1 MEVAASLAY
10 HRPQQQQRPQPRLPS
25 IEAETVEKGA
35 QVLVRARDCDCDLD
49 LNAVVAAVVV
59 VGVDLDGRDGY
70 WTKREKLLR
79 SRSPCAAASCPRPW
93 WKGQGPRDRWTC
105 AYH

>member
-35 QVLVRARDCDCDLD
+35 QVLVRARDCDCDLG
-49 LNAVVAAVVV
+49 LNAVADVVV
-59 VGVDLDGRDGY
+59 VAVDGDAGY
-70 WTKREKLLR
+70 WTKLEKLRR
-79 SRSPCAAASCPRPW
+79 SRSPCAAAVASCPRPW
-93 WKGQGPRDRWTC
+93 RRGRRRDRWTS